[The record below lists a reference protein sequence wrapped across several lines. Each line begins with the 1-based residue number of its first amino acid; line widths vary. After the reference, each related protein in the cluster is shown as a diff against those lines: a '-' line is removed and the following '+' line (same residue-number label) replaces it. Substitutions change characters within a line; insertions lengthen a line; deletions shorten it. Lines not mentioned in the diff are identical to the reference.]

1 MKKYTFYIIGLMALM
16 FGSCANQESV
26 TVEKNTEKPFFDVK
40 GFFESEIAES
50 KLTKIEK
57 TVRIN
62 GESETQ
68 ILTEFD
74 LNKELSMFLNSDIN
88 KPSLF
93 DKYNTFETE
102 FSTTYKTTDKELN
115 VQRIKI
121 FKDKNGDFLKI
132 LINRKADTQIY
143 TSDKALTYEPN
154 VGYTIK
160 NAQKVLLS
168 DKKDYE
174 IEVKFQ

>member
-1 MKKYTFYIIGLMALM
+1 MKNYIYISFVTLILV
-16 FGSCANQESV
+16 SCANQESI
-26 TVEKNTEKPFFDVK
+26 TVEGSMEKPFFDVK

-50 KLTKIEK
+50 KLKAIEK

-68 ILTEFD
+68 TLTAFD
-74 LNKELSMFLNSDIN
+74 LNKELSMFINSDIN

-102 FSTTYKTTDKELN
+102 YSTTYKTTDEDLA
-115 VQRIKI
+115 VQRIKL
-121 FKDKNGDFLKI
+121 FKDENGNFIKI

-154 VGYTIK
+154 IGFSIK

-168 DKKDYE
+168 DEKDYE
-174 IEVKFQ
+174 IMVKF

>member
-1 MKKYTFYIIGLMALM
+1 MKKNIVYLVGLLALI
-16 FGSCANQESV
+16 FSGCANQDSIA
-26 TVEKNTEKPFFDVK
+26 VEENMEKPFFDVK

-62 GESETQ
+62 GKSETQ
-68 ILTEFD
+68 TLTDFD
-74 LNKELSMFLNSDIN
+74 LEKELSMFVNSDIN

-102 FSTTYKTTDKELN
+102 YSTTYKTTDTDLA

-121 FKDKNGDFLKI
+121 FKDDNGEFLKI

-154 VGYTIK
+154 VGFSIE

-168 DKKDYE
+168 EMKDYE
-174 IEVKFQ
+174 IEVKF